1 MEQNI
6 ASMKGENMEETVY
19 KIIQSFALTLAEI
32 GMLSDL
38 SKRTGENKSELV
50 RRAIDLL
57 YQKSINVEENE
68 NV

>member
-1 MEQNI
+1 
-6 ASMKGENMEETVY
+6 MEETVY